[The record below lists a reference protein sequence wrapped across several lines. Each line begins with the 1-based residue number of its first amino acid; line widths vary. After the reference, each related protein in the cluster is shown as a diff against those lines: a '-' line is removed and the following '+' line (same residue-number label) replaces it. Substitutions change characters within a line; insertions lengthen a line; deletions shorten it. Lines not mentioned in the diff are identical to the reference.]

1 MHELSITQNILEIA
15 LRHAEQAGAREIKG
29 IDILIGRYSSFV
41 DDSIQ
46 FYWDIIA
53 KGTIAE
59 NAVLHFQR
67 VPVEFTC
74 QDCGAVYEPQEDDFA
89 CPRCLSPRVRV
100 TRGEELRVES
110 IEVET

>member
-15 LRHAEQAGAREIKG
+15 LRHAGQAGAQEIKQ
-29 IDILIGRYSSFV
+29 INILIGKFSSYV

-46 FYWDIIA
+46 FYWQIIA

-59 NAVLHFQR
+59 HAVLHFER

-74 QDCGAVYEPQEDDFA
+74 QDCGMKYEPQEETFA
-89 CPRCLSPRVRV
+89 CPGCLSPRVRL

-110 IEVET
+110 IEVE